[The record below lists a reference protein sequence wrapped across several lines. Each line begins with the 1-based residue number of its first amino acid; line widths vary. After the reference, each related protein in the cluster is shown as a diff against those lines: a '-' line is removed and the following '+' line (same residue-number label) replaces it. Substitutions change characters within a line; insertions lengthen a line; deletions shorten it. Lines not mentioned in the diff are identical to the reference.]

1 MENNAIILDYLP
13 LGHPKSKKNK
23 PIAQAIGTDYF
34 TLLELIPKKGVD
46 LKINETVYIGKGK
59 RDKIFR
65 VLGKLNG
72 ENLTKTS
79 RIESDYAI
87 KDIVNA
93 NEQKYVTF
101 FNTAGGITLTL
112 HQLGLLPGIN
122 STMVNKLLKERKIK
136 KFDSFEDIKERVP
149 SVKNPQ
155 NKIAEKIKEEL
166 GIIPLKKRHMFRL
179 FTEAPNKK
187 SKKEYVQ

>member
-1 MENNAIILDYLP
+1 
-13 LGHPKSKKNK
+13 
-23 PIAQAIGTDYF
+23 
-34 TLLELIPKKGVD
+34 
-46 LKINETVYIGKGK
+46 
-59 RDKIFR
+59 
-65 VLGKLNG
+65 
-72 ENLTKTS
+72 
-79 RIESDYAI
+79 
-87 KDIVNA
+87 
-93 NEQKYVTF
+93 
-101 FNTAGGITLTL
+101 
-112 HQLGLLPGIN
+112 
-122 STMVNKLLKERKIK
+122 MVNKLLKERKIK